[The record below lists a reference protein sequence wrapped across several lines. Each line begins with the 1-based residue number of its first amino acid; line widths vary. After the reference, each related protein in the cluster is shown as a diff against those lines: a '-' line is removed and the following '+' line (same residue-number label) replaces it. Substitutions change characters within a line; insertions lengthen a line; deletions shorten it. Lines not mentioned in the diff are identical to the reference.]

1 MLDKSIPYKDLIMTG
16 SVCCRSVCLQDTVC
30 VPGGKE
36 TRKTGPGSRRRPGS
50 LGT

>member
-1 MLDKSIPYKDLIMTG
+1 MLDKSIPYKDLIMKWD
-16 SVCCRSVCLQDTVC
+16 RSVCLQDTVC

-36 TRKTGPGSRRRPGS
+36 TRKTGPGSRRRLGS